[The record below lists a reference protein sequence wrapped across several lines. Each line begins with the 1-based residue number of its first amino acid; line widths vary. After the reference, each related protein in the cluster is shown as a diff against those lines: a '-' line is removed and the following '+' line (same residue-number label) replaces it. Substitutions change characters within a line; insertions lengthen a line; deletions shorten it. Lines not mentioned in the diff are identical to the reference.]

1 MLETL
6 AGADA
11 ILLAPSNP
19 YLSIG
24 PTLAVPEIRGTLEAR
39 RVRCVAV
46 SPLIGGKA
54 VSGPLDRMLSRMAG
68 GTTPSH
74 VADCYSGLI
83 DALVVDESDALLRYQ
98 WSSSSRGR

>member
-1 MLETL
+1 M
-6 AGADA
+6 
-11 ILLAPSNP
+11 
-19 YLSIG
+19 
-24 PTLAVPEIRGTLEAR
+24 PEIRDALEAR

-74 VADCYSGLI
+74 VAGCYSGLI
-83 DALVVDESDALLRYQ
+83 DALVIDESDAPAEAP
-98 WSSSSRGR
+98 SSSWSRGR